1 MLVRIPP
8 AFRRESETLG
18 CSHDIRAQERSTMN
32 RADLSYRT
40 LLSVTNVLNSQ
51 RDSQSL
57 FRAITEQLAFVTRW
71 ERAGITVYD
80 PECDA
85 FRFYAVETNLSQV
98 VLQRD
103 AIIPRANSAVGWVYE
118 HRRVNVRSDLQRK
131 QLFLEDDFYLQEGLC
146 RMINVPLLVQD
157 TCLGTLNIGSVESGD
172 PEPEVIEFLQ
182 QVAIQIGLAIA
193 HVRAYEE
200 INRLREQLAR
210 ENVYLAEELKS
221 TQNHDM
227 VWRSQAFGEI
237 VELARQSAPTT
248 AAVMISGET
257 GTGKEVLARAIH
269 EWSARRD
276 RAFVRLNCA
285 ALPSGLIESEL
296 FGHERGAFTGA
307 DQRRVGRFEL
317 ADGGTLFLDEIG
329 EMPLEAQAKLLRV
342 LQDGMIDRIGGTK
355 PVAVDVR
362 IIAATNA
369 DLPAAIEQG
378 RFRSDLFYR
387 LNVFPLRLP
396 PLRERPEDIPLLARH
411 FLRQHARRLKRMCED
426 FDRESMDRL
435 VQYAW
440 PGNVRELENLIERGL
455 ILCHDRLLRVDP
467 ALLGLRHGGQHHNHN
482 GAVRGRINTLEDE
495 ERRHILRALTL
506 ADWKIEGPEGAAA
519 QLGLAPSTLRS
530 RMQKLAIRRPARGAT
545 TILS

>member
-1 MLVRIPP
+1 MHRV
-8 AFRRESETLG
+8 
-18 CSHDIRAQERSTMN
+18 
-32 RADLSYRT
+32 DLSYRT

-51 RDSQSL
+51 RDSKSL
-57 FRAITEQLAFVTRW
+57 FRAVTDQLAHVVRW

-80 PECDA
+80 PDSDT
-85 FRFYAVETNLSQV
+85 FRFYAVETNLARV
-98 VLQRD
+98 VLPRD
-103 AIIPRANSAVGWVYE
+103 AAIPHANSAVGWVYDN
-118 HRRVNVRSDLQRK
+118 HRVHVRPDLRRERV
-131 QLFLEDDFYLQEGLC
+131 FLEDECYLQEGLG
-146 RMINVPLLVQD
+146 RMINLPMLVQD
-157 TCLGTLNIGSVESGD
+157 ACLGTLNIGSVETGD
-172 PEPEVIEFLQ
+172 PAPELLEFLQ
-182 QVAIQIGLAIA
+182 QVATQIGFAIA

-210 ENVYLAEELKS
+210 ENVYLVEELKS
-221 TQNHDM
+221 TQSYDI
-227 VWRSQAFGEI
+227 VWRSQAFGQV
-237 VELARQSAPTT
+237 VELARRSAPTT

-269 EWSARRD
+269 EWSPRRD

-317 ADGGTLFLDEIG
+317 AHGGTLFLDEIG

-342 LQDGMIDRIGGTK
+342 LQDGVIDRVGGTR
-355 PVAVDVR
+355 PVPVDVR

-387 LNVFPLRLP
+387 LNVFPLHVP
-396 PLRERPEDIPLLARH
+396 PLRERPEDIPVLSRH
-411 FLRQHARRLKRMCED
+411 FLQMHARRLKRACED
-426 FDRESMDRL
+426 FEAESMERL

-440 PGNVRELENLIERGL
+440 PGNVRELENLVERGL
-455 ILCHDRLLRVDP
+455 ILCHERLLRVDP
-467 ALLGLRHGGQHHNHN
+467 ALLRIRPAGHASTPHPVSHGN
-482 GAVRGRINTLEDE
+482 GRVGTLQDE

-506 ADWKIEGPEGAAA
+506 ADWRVEGPGGAAE

-530 RMQKLAIRRPARGAT
+530 RMQKLAIRRPSRV
-545 TILS
+545 

>member
-1 MLVRIPP
+1 
-8 AFRRESETLG
+8 
-18 CSHDIRAQERSTMN
+18 MN

-40 LLSVTNVLNSQ
+40 LLSVTNVLISQ
-51 RDSQSL
+51 RDSRSL
-57 FRAITEQLAFVTRW
+57 FRAITEQLAQVIRW

-80 PECDA
+80 SECDA
-85 FRFYAVETNLSQV
+85 FRFYAVETNLSHV

-103 AIIPRANSAVGWVYE
+103 AIIPRVNSAVGWVYE
-118 HRRVNVRSDLQRK
+118 NRRVNVRSDLQRER
-131 QLFLEDDFYLQEGLC
+131 LFLEDEFYLKEGLA

-157 TCLGTLNIGSVESGD
+157 ACLGTLNIGSMERGD
-172 PEPEVIEFLQ
+172 PEPELIEFLQ
-182 QVAIQIGLAIA
+182 QVATQIGLAIA

-221 TQNHDM
+221 AQSHDM
-227 VWRSQAFGEI
+227 VWRSQSFGEI

-269 EWSARRD
+269 EWSPRRN

-342 LQDGMIDRIGGTK
+342 LQDGMIDRVGGMK
-355 PVAVDVR
+355 PVPVDVR

-369 DLPAAIEQG
+369 DLAAAIEQG

-387 LNVFPLRLP
+387 LNVFPLHLP

-411 FLRQHARRLKRMCED
+411 FLRQHARRLKRPCED
-426 FDRESMDRL
+426 FEPESMDRL

-455 ILCHDRLLRVDP
+455 ILCQDRLLRVDP
-467 ALLGLRHGGQHHNHN
+467 ALLGLRQSVQQQHHGLQQS
-482 GAVRGRINTLEDE
+482 GAAKGRINTLEDE

-530 RMQKLAIRRPARGAT
+530 RMHKLAIRRPARGAT
-545 TILS
+545 TIIS